1 MPPRYPAI
9 PVHEFRKF
17 VSIIRRL
24 RKDCPWDRQQ
34 THRSLRE
41 SLLEE
46 TYEVLESLDNS
57 DIQGLRN
64 ELGDLM
70 LHVVLHGTIAEGSGE
85 FTLRE
90 VFEGINAKLVRR
102 HPHVFGTTRVS
113 DADEVRRNWE
123 KLKMDEG
130 RSSLL
135 EGVPRHMP
143 SLQRAYRVQQR
154 AAKVG
159 FDWEKAEDVWKKI
172 REELGELRD
181 ALRKGNA
188 RNREEE
194 FGDLLFALVNYAR
207 FLRVNPEN
215 ALRGT
220 TEKFISRFRYIEKEL
235 GRRGKDVHESS
246 LEEMDALWNE
256 AKRKRKR
263 ARKKV

>member
-1 MPPRYPAI
+1 MPQRYPAI
-9 PVHEFRKF
+9 PVNEFRKF
-17 VSIIRRL
+17 VSIVRRL

-46 TYEVLESLDNS
+46 TYEVLESLDND
-57 DIQGLRN
+57 DIQELRN

-70 LHVVLHGTIAEGSGE
+70 LHVVLHGTIAEQSGE
-85 FTLRE
+85 FTLAE
-90 VFEGINAKLVRR
+90 VLDSISKKLVRR

-113 DADEVRRNWE
+113 DAEEVTRNWE
-123 KLKMDEG
+123 TLKLEEG

-135 EGVPRHMP
+135 QGVPRRMP
-143 SLQRAYRVQQR
+143 SLQRAYRIQQR

-159 FDWEKAEDVWKKI
+159 FDWKKAEDVWEKI
-172 REELGELRD
+172 REELGELRK
-181 ALRKGNA
+181 ALRKKNA
-188 RNREEE
+188 KEQEEE

-207 FLRVNPEN
+207 FLRLNPEN

-235 GRRGKDVHESS
+235 AHRGKDVHGSS

-256 AKRKRKR
+256 AKRKRLRKR
-263 ARKKV
+263 K

>member
-1 MPPRYPAI
+1 MPQRYPAI
-9 PVHEFRKF
+9 PVSEFRKF
-17 VSIIRRL
+17 VSIVRRL

-46 TYEVLESLDNS
+46 TYEVMESLDND
-57 DIQGLRN
+57 DIQELRN

-70 LHVVLHGTIAEGSGE
+70 LHVVLHGTIAEQSGE
-85 FTLRE
+85 FTLAE
-90 VFEGINAKLVRR
+90 VLDSISKKLVRR

-113 DADEVRRNWE
+113 DAEEVRRNWE
-123 KLKMDEG
+123 RLKLEEG

-135 EGVPRHMP
+135 QGVPRRMP
-143 SLQRAYRVQQR
+143 SLQRAYRIQQR

-159 FDWEKAEDVWKKI
+159 FDWKKAEDVWEKI
-172 REELGELRD
+172 REELGELRK
-181 ALRKGNA
+181 ALRKKNA
-188 RNREEE
+188 KEQEEE

-207 FLRVNPEN
+207 FLRLNPEN

-235 GRRGKDVHESS
+235 ARRGKDVHGSS

-256 AKRKRKR
+256 AKRKRLRKR
-263 ARKKV
+263 K